1 MTGELDNWSEYRRLV
16 LAELDRLNKAIEGLD
31 NKIDQRERENSDKN
45 AKRDREN
52 GDKDAVRDR
61 DLLTLKLKA
70 SIYGAMSGA
79 VFSAIVAIITA
90 LFYKWP
96 MKL

>member
-16 LAELDRLNKAIEGLD
+16 LAELGRLNKAIEGLD
-31 NKIDQRERENSDKN
+31 NKIDLRERENSDKT

-52 GDKDAVRDR
+52 GEKDAVRDR

-70 SIYGAMSGA
+70 SIWGGVAGAAGSTLVA
-79 VFSAIVAIITA
+79 VGST
-90 LFYKWP
+90 LLYHLK
-96 MKL
+96 